1 MHLTRKR
8 KRWGIK
14 RTLQLP
20 RGKHAASRRLK
31 GGKKSFCGNRDDINR
46 EPWRCSSRLVDTHLH
61 GHVEPARLSRAD
73 QSLFLV
79 TLPRRN
85 AQHASLVRSW
95 YITSVRPTSA
105 HTFERPSG
113 ARRAPLLN
121 AIFYRGPFC
130 SHAIVPRSARRGGTL
145 RWLVTR
151 DAEHRRS
158 MDDIESS
165 PRIAPIQLRVLHVAS
180 RCHESLRGGSTF
192 RYFDMKQE
200 KYIESEVSFSLRN
213 LSSITIKEKI

>member
-1 MHLTRKR
+1 MQFTIIHEKRRREMWKNVHYILPLYTHLTCKR

-20 RGKHAASRRLK
+20 WDKHAALRWLK
-31 GGKKSFCGNRDDINR
+31 GGKKFFRGNRDDINR

-61 GHVEPARLSRAD
+61 GHVELARLSRVD

-79 TLPRRN
+79 TPPRKN

-95 YITSVRPTSA
+95 YITSVRPASA
-105 HTFERPSG
+105 RTLERPSG

-130 SHAIVPRSARRGGTL
+130 SDAVVPRSARRGGTL
-145 RWLVTR
+145 RWLATR

-158 MDDIESS
+158 TDDIGSS

-180 RCHESLRGGSTF
+180 RCH
-192 RYFDMKQE
+192 
-200 KYIESEVSFSLRN
+200 
-213 LSSITIKEKI
+213 